1 MNGADTNGLQMSSL
15 SNNKKKTKKPR
26 NWHIAFFDIVVF

>member
-15 SNNKKKTKKPR
+15 SNKKKKKKPR